1 MNKLIYLGFAFFVMV
16 FINQRSAIAQ
26 TIISIDTE
34 AVVVCPA
41 KPNQIT
47 LPTFTEFDCEQD
59 SLFNVD
65 PQNNEVWI
73 KANLTVTEAYLKRQ
87 QPSALFV
94 FGKMS
99 SEVYLNGQWLGNNG
113 TPSFLPAEEFSGDMD
128 ARFYIPPNVIKQGEN
143 EVIIHASSHH
153 GFLLLENPIHFI
165 GVSEYTQTGEYFK
178 RDLLISVSLLGSM
191 LLGCIYLITL
201 AFKSEDKITTMLALL
216 MLTSASVQLF
226 LEVSRVLFNYSY
238 PFHDIRLIAIVVLS
252 LIFGF
257 SFLLL
262 SLYKFKAANKKRWLT
277 IAIPLTLVVVIVTT
291 GFDGKSAMAILL
303 PALISAMLTAYNYN
317 HVKTRESLAY
327 LIAYTLFV
335 LTILSTFGSFNSM
348 YFYYIVTGMMAFL
361 IIKETTAFAYEKKR
375 RRADEQQVIKLQLK
389 LDQIAQ
395 KISPTKLQLNV
406 AGKIEFIPVHDI
418 SYCKAAG
425 DYVEI
430 FMTDKRQSLFSGTL
444 KSIEEQLPENFMK
457 VHRSF
462 IVNLEEVTSIA
473 ASSAGKSSSGT
484 LVLTT
489 GDEVPVSRRILPQ
502 VKGMIKGNIA
512 LR

>member
-34 AVVVCPA
+34 AVTVCPA

-47 LPTFTEFDCEQD
+47 LPTFTESDCEQD
-59 SLFNVD
+59 LLFNVD

-99 SEVYLNGQWLGNNG
+99 SEVYLNGQRLGNNG

-291 GFDGKSAMAILL
+291 GFDGKSAMAI
-303 PALISAMLTAYNYN
+303 TATSTDQCHAY
-317 HVKTRESLAY
+317 SL
-327 LIAYTLFV
+327 
-335 LTILSTFGSFNSM
+335 
-348 YFYYIVTGMMAFL
+348 
-361 IIKETTAFAYEKKR
+361 
-375 RRADEQQVIKLQLK
+375 
-389 LDQIAQ
+389 
-395 KISPTKLQLNV
+395 
-406 AGKIEFIPVHDI
+406 
-418 SYCKAAG
+418 
-425 DYVEI
+425 
-430 FMTDKRQSLFSGTL
+430 
-444 KSIEEQLPENFMK
+444 
-457 VHRSF
+457 
-462 IVNLEEVTSIA
+462 
-473 ASSAGKSSSGT
+473 
-484 LVLTT
+484 
-489 GDEVPVSRRILPQ
+489 
-502 VKGMIKGNIA
+502 
-512 LR
+512 

>member
-34 AVVVCPA
+34 AVIVCPA
-41 KPNQIT
+41 TPNQIT
-47 LPTFTEFDCEQD
+47 LPTFTESDCEQD

-128 ARFYIPPNVIKQGEN
+128 ARFYIPPSVIKQGEN

-165 GVSEYTQTGEYFK
+165 GISEYTQTSDFFK

-191 LLGCIYLITL
+191 LLGCIYLMTL
-201 AFKSEDKITTMLALL
+201 AFKSEEKTTTFLILL
-216 MLTSASVQLF
+216 MLTSASAQLF
-226 LEVSRVLFNYSY
+226 LEISRVLFSYSY

-262 SLYKFKAANKKRWLT
+262 SLYKFKAANKKHWLT
-277 IAIPLTLVVVIVTT
+277 IVIPLTLVVVVLTT
-291 GFDGKSAMAILL
+291 GFDGKSAIAILL
-303 PALISAMLTAYNYN
+303 PALFGTIVIAYNYKQ
-317 HVKTRESLAY
+317 VKTRESLAY
-327 LIAYTLFV
+327 LMAYSLFV
-335 LTILSTFGSFNSM
+335 LTILSTFGNFNSM

-361 IIKETTAFAYEKKR
+361 IVKETNAFAHEKKR

-389 LDQIAQ
+389 LEQIAQ
-395 KISPTKLQLNV
+395 KISPTKLELSF
-406 AGKIEFIPVHDI
+406 AGKIEYIAVHDI

-444 KSIEEQLPENFMK
+444 KSIEEKLPETFMK

-462 IVNLEEVTSIA
+462 IVNLEEVTSIV
-473 ASSAGKSSSGT
+473 SSTSGNSSSGT

-489 GDEVPVSRRILPQ
+489 GTEVPVSRRILPQ
-502 VKGMIKGNIA
+502 VKSMIKGNTA
-512 LR
+512 VR